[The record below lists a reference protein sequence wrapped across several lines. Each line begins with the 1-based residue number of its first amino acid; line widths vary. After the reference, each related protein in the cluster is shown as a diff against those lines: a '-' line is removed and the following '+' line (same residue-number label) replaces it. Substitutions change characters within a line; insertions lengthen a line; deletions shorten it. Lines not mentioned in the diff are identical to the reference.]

1 MTTLVSQARRELL
14 RKLLERYER
23 SQMYGHPAPW
33 PRDMIVPIDR
43 KEFPAAFAPEGREEL
58 SALCQAIRELT
69 RNGAA
74 RAVHFRGLPDERPR
88 EIRLGPAEVAQAYTA
103 ASADGF
109 EPLSIGLQAFAD
121 CVRSLAD
128 PTLPPWMQ
136 AFLARLKAGGGDPV
150 NLPVLGMRREHFK
163 REWRQLVS
171 ALTAAAALA
180 RGVSGW
186 ERVVSEKFF
195 GDSKKLG
202 SMRSTVAQLLTRAD
216 PRWEG
221 LEPDDSLDILEA
233 YGVRRKPG
241 LLRCAGA
248 AELRIGE
255 RTYFLEDFNPTAHLP
270 EEWAPPWV
278 EGVVAASPAWI
289 TTIENEFPFLS
300 YVLEAGGPCGL
311 GKRSEIVI
319 YTAGFPSLIL
329 VDTLAGL
336 AQRSPRIGF
345 RHWGDADLGGLRI
358 WWLLRSRLNRPV
370 ELFRTR
376 AEWLEEEA
384 TRLAQPLTPLETRG
398 LVRLQQELDGS
409 PEVNEPD
416 VAAGRALLIVLL
428 NTGKKVEQE
437 RY

>member
-1 MTTLVSQARRELL
+1 MTTLVSQARRDLL

-23 SQMYGHPAPW
+23 SQMYGRPAPW
-33 PRDMIVPIDR
+33 PRDVIVPIDR

-58 SALCQAIRELT
+58 AALCRAIGELT
-69 RNGAA
+69 RLGAA
-74 RAVHFRGLPDERPR
+74 RAVHFRGLPGERPR
-88 EIRLGPAEVAQAYTA
+88 EIRLGPAEVAPAYTA
-103 ASADGF
+103 AAPDGF
-109 EPLSIGLQAFAD
+109 EPLSTGLQAFAD

-128 PTLPPWMQ
+128 PSLPPWMQ
-136 AFLARLKAGGGDPV
+136 AFLARLTAGGADPV
-150 NLPVLGMRREHFK
+150 NLSALGMRREHFK
-163 REWRQLVS
+163 REWRQLVP
-171 ALTAAAALA
+171 ALTAAVALA

-186 ERVVSEKFF
+186 ERVASEKIF
-195 GDSKKLG
+195 GDSKMLG
-202 SMRSTVAQLLTRAD
+202 SLRGMVAQLLIRAD

-221 LEPDDSLDILEA
+221 LEADDSFDILEA

-255 RTYFLEDFNPTAHLP
+255 RSYFLEDFNPTAHLP
-270 EEWAPPWV
+270 EEWAGPWV
-278 EGVVAASPAWI
+278 QGLAAASPAWI

-311 GKRSEIVI
+311 RERSEIAV
-319 YTAGFPSLIL
+319 YTAGFPSLTI
-329 VDTLAGL
+329 VDALAGL
-336 AQRSPRIGF
+336 ARQRPRLRF

-384 TRLAQPLTPLETRG
+384 ARLAQPLTPLETRG
-398 LVRLQQELDGS
+398 LVRLRQELDGS

-416 VAAGRALLIVLL
+416 IAAARALLIALL
-428 NTGKKVEQE
+428 KTGKKVEQE